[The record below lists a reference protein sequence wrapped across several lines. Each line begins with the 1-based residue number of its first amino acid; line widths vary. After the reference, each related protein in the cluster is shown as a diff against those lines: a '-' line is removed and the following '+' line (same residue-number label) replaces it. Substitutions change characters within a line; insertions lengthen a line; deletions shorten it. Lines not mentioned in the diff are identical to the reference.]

1 MVKELARRFMKNY
14 FDQKFNLR
22 FFEMNNFGFSSPTT
36 LLTLLEETAAE
47 HCNNI
52 GYSLYE
58 LERQN
63 IGWVL
68 ISGAIEMTR
77 YPKYKEDIII
87 RTWLSKYSPV
97 KGYRENIIFDGS
109 GRIIGKAKGMWAFY
123 DIVRK
128 RPVPIFREIKERWGI
143 EPDISTEI
151 NTDVL
156 SPIQNGISVKNFD
169 VYRSDIDSNRHVN
182 NIRYFHW
189 LIESLPDE
197 TVENYYLKRIDA
209 KFFSDA
215 KFGEKI
221 QVYLEE
227 SQGKNI
233 FTHTMRSNLD
243 GRVFTSAYTEWE
255 KIR

>member
-1 MVKELARRFMKNY
+1 MKNF

-52 GYSLYE
+52 GYNLYE
-58 LERQN
+58 LEKQN

-68 ISGAIEMTR
+68 VAGTIDMIR

-97 KGYRENIIFDGS
+97 KGFRENIIFDNTGQ
-109 GRIIGKAKGMWAFY
+109 IIGKAKGLWAFY
-123 DIVRK
+123 DIAKK

-143 EPDISTEI
+143 EPEISTEI
-151 NTDVL
+151 NTV
-156 SPIQNGISVKNFD
+156 SPIHDTIFVKNFD

-197 TVENYYLKRIDA
+197 IVEKYYLKRIDA

-221 QVYLEE
+221 QVYLKQW
-227 SQGKNI
+227 QGGNI
-233 FTHTMRSNLD
+233 FTHAMRSNLD
-243 GRVFTSAYTEWE
+243 NKLFASAHTEWE
-255 KIR
+255 KLPIH